1 MTNAMDAGVPW
12 LASGAVAV
20 FLIVCVWHNRR
31 TGYQRVRAEKI
42 PLGEAIAL
50 IKQSL
55 SFRDDALPVASQA
68 VATQPPIMSTQT
80 EQLLSLNS
88 ALQSNRQTLPASSEI
103 EEPVRADAFGA
114 EALIEES
121 TVRN

>member
-1 MTNAMDAGVPW
+1 MTDAMDAAVPW
-12 LASGAVAV
+12 LASGTVAI

-31 TGYQRVRAEKI
+31 TGYQKARAEKM

-55 SFRDDALPVASQA
+55 SFGDDALPVASRP
-68 VATQPPIMSTQT
+68 VATQTSFTSTQT

-88 ALQSNRQTLPASSEI
+88 ALQSNRPSEI
-103 EEPVRADAFGA
+103 EEPVRADAFVA
-114 EALIEES
+114 EALIEEPS
-121 TVRN
+121 VRN